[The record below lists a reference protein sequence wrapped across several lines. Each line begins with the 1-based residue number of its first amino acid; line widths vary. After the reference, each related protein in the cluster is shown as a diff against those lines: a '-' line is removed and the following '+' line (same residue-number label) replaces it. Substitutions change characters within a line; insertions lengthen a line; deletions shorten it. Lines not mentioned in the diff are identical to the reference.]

1 MSRLRANMRRVRMK
15 LGRIYTETEQD
26 TQPGADIAH
35 AEVADEPS
43 KNEACQADPLKPAN
57 QDQEHTIQGSQHQQQ
72 TIEGLLIPNVV
83 DASQGKCD
91 EIRCAERGLQDAMRQ
106 LSEEVD
112 RLLQDKT
119 SSRDSISVV
128 LRQNKPSSFTDI
140 IDAICEREARRQET
154 STAKVTSLFR
164 NLYPIAKLTAGLAK
178 DIGGGLLPA
187 AGAVGAGLGCL
198 FELLMKPHAQTE
210 VILDLLQRISG
221 SKRLLENLHDVP
233 SRDLDVDVLLAALHL
248 STALTRFME
257 GSLVWLDKGALAKF
271 GSVTLTEDRLK
282 ASCADITKTRQ
293 DLNEAM
299 QNEAFFMAKQSNLEV
314 QQATL
319 LAKICKANEH
329 DFHLAKQD
337 SLRNRRLPGTGTL
350 FLDQE
355 SYADFRGGKTRL
367 LWCTGMPGAGK
378 TYIASAI
385 IDDLEVYSRH
395 RDVGLAYVFFERGM
409 EQVQDDD
416 SAIAALTWQL
426 MARKPG
432 LLWKSKQLLGNDRM
446 SNLERKMLF
455 CQACSSFEQIFLVVD
470 ALDELSAEAKVLHR
484 LMKHLVSLV
493 VDESPSS
500 RIKICLTSR
509 ENPSIWSMVENA
521 LSMAKKPAKKVEF
534 RASEDDIRTL
544 VEAEAEQDPGFL
556 FCESQDPPL
565 RYDFV
570 QNVVERSGRMV
581 LRSCID
587 GSEAVRNCLKYL
599 SDHINDYYV
608 DDIKRIEQRPEEDKR
623 RAFRLLSWVVNT
635 PTPLRSE
642 ELAVAMAIE
651 CRPPGSGPKWSPV
664 NIDRYIALTEG
675 LLIVNRISRISD
687 LSMGSVEFNG
697 RSSNDIE
704 EIPGRADVDG
714 RGFAPTRKYHVFD
727 HVVTAAHETVL
738 QFLSSKSDTSMYIAD
753 GKARLAG
760 ICLNFFI
767 DHVDFTRLLEAAP
780 VESLLRS
787 REEFREILEGNL
799 HRLQYRAPGF
809 ASWAFC
815 YWGDCYP
822 KGHSERSSHRKR
834 LTGLVNCYSTDE
846 IETPGLH
853 LLHLCAAWNW
863 LSLAE
868 DLLAASTKPD
878 ICCCTS
884 SLRSRWMSRFHYSM
898 TPLDFAVLNRQS
910 QMAQLLLTGAHP
922 DFDHHQHHQM
932 LLRLALEHTDAP
944 TSRVLLQKGVVNVNE
959 PSCHT
964 GVTPLGLLLRPL
976 TYLSSSID
984 EKQRILATMDVVLA
998 HSQLEINAQDVKT
1011 GEGAVHFVPRVPGI
1025 AALQLLDRL
1034 VRAGIDIHQ
1043 ATAFRGTTVLMLS
1056 SWLGRADV
1064 VARLLELSGS
1074 QADAVDACQRT
1085 ALHYACIPVR
1095 YRDSTWGETSNSSE
1109 ERDNASQYRDCRMVL
1124 DLLRQKTLD
1133 IDARDSIGRTSLAWA
1148 CLCTKAKFI
1157 GAKRA
1162 TWEARWTREQLSPDA
1177 GIDDLYDHTLPD
1189 SDAFQVAV
1197 AFLLDAGANPHIVDK
1212 AGHSPLDHANAMLDL
1227 ANKRFACAL
1236 EVLRT
1241 GWDPDI
1247 LETHLPLSYGAWVAL
1262 FDHPDTP
1269 SVDGIMLDSVDLDLF
1284 LPARALRL
1292 IIKLL
1297 KSKGAQS
1304 SNPYAADP
1312 SACFG
1317 MYPSRRHSLENVFMS
1332 NWDG

>member
-72 TIEGLLIPNVV
+72 TIE
-83 DASQGKCD
+83 
-91 EIRCAERGLQDAMRQ
+91 
-106 LSEEVD
+106 
-112 RLLQDKT
+112 
-119 SSRDSISVV
+119 
-128 LRQNKPSSFTDI
+128 
-140 IDAICEREARRQET
+140 DAICEREARRQET

-367 LWCTGMPGAGK
+367 LWCTGMRK

-570 QNVVERSGRMV
+570 QNVVERSGR
-581 LRSCID
+581 I
-587 GSEAVRNCLKYL
+587 
-599 SDHINDYYV
+599 DHINDYYV

-1304 SNPYAADP
+1304 SNPRRVEADAGCP
-1312 SACFG
+1312 ERGSTQ
-1317 MYPSRRHSLENVFMS
+1317 SRGVALRGVVVGHFRLLRHNLHAQARFLPNAVAVPASFT
-1332 NWDG
+1332 